1 MRIFLGWLG
10 LFILCLIFVSQIY
23 SYILINRAFSL
34 LEKNGENERFVDL
47 ISIKAKGARSRM
59 RWLKLKLPELP
70 KDVEKT
76 ALKALKADSIVKTL
90 FLLLIGVWFFAMV
103 KK

>member
-1 MRIFLGWLG
+1 
-10 LFILCLIFVSQIY
+10 
-23 SYILINRAFSL
+23 
-34 LEKNGENERFVDL
+34 
-47 ISIKAKGARSRM
+47 M